1 MSMNFSE
8 FKKLIGADPW
18 NRDPETLRARNSS
31 PEFEAAA
38 TEAEAFEE
46 KLQSALLVQPP
57 ADLLVDIKAIGQQ
70 PARKRNWMPLAL
82 AASLIIAVGAAG
94 LAWKQSR
101 QWDSIEDYL
110 ADHYSHDGPALV
122 AQATELVAERDI
134 NRIMAS
140 LDAEAGQQLSGNI
153 RFIKFCPTPDGRG
166 AHMVVST
173 DQGPMTVIFMP
184 GTKVADGELVRFD
197 QMHAFLVGLEHGSAA
212 IIGDQ
217 SQSVEKLEVLIRD
230 SLKTGLVGV

>member
-46 KLQSALLVQPP
+46 KLQSALLVEPP

-122 AQATELVAERDI
+122 VQATELVAEQDI
-134 NRIMAS
+134 NRIMAN

-153 RFIKFCPTPDGRG
+153 KFIKFCPTPDGRG

-184 GTKVADGELVRFD
+184 GTQVTDGEVVRFD
-197 QMHAFLVGLEHGSAA
+197 QMHALLVGLERGSAA

-217 SQSVEKLEVLIRD
+217 SQSVEKLEALIKD